1 MPRCGPYSSF
11 SSCIG
16 HGHWLGADSYAV
28 ATCPGNVFNFG
39 TRFIGL
45 PNTRRS
51 PQISCVR
58 VERAWAWPFVPDDP
72 TGGFRVLDTED
83 KMLTSTTI
91 LIGLISLLVGSALTF
106 GLFKIQENKRQTRQQ
121 EEADKLIASLHQ
133 QAETERSQVL
143 LKAKEEALAAKAAAE
158 EELAASRKS
167 QLQREQKLDRRED
180 QLTRQEE
187 GIQKQQRGLES
198 SQTRLATQMRG
209 ISEQRAQLEKLNKQ
223 QLAVLEQASG
233 MSRDEA
239 ADNLMK
245 ALEKELEHERGTVL
259 LRHQKRLEEVVNTQT
274 RDMLLTAMQR
284 FASAHTAESTTSTV
298 DVPTDDMKGR
308 IIGREGR
315 NIRAFE
321 KATGVDVIIDDTPGV
336 VIVSGFDP
344 VRREIARL
352 ALNHLIA
359 DGRIHPSKIEEV
371 VEETSKKIDELIMQK
386 GREAADEA
394 NVPGL
399 HDKVVRMLGRL
410 HFRTSYSQNVLRH
423 SVEVAFVSG
432 LVAEMLGMDADL
444 ARRCG
449 LLHDI
454 GKAADH
460 ELEGGHPKI
469 GADLL
474 QRHNESAEVV
484 HAALGHHDDIV
495 TERPYTMLVAIGDAC
510 SASRPGAR
518 RESLERYVKR
528 MEELESIATRFE
540 GVRQAFAISAGRELR
555 VIVNSDR
562 TTDEQ
567 AATICHDIA
576 KAFETELTYPGEIK
590 VTVLRESRFTETAK

>member
-1 MPRCGPYSSF
+1 MNPEM
-11 SSCIG
+11 I
-16 HGHWLGADSYAV
+16 L
-28 ATCPGNVFNFG
+28 
-39 TRFIGL
+39 
-45 PNTRRS
+45 
-51 PQISCVR
+51 QI
-58 VERAWAWPFVPDDP
+58 
-72 TGGFRVLDTED
+72 
-83 KMLTSTTI
+83 
-91 LIGLISLLVGSALTF
+91 LISLMVGSALTVAF
-106 GLFKIQENKRQTRQQ
+106 FKVIENKRNAKRQ
-121 EEADKLIASLHQ
+121 EEAGQFLASARRQ
-133 QAETERSQVL
+133 SETERSEMLVA
-143 LKAKEEALAAKAAAE
+143 AKEAALEAKAESE

-167 QLQREQKLDRRED
+167 QLQREQKLDRRDVQLQQLED
-180 QLTRQEE
+180 SLR
-187 GIQKQQRGLES
+187 KQQRGLES
-198 SQTRLATQMRG
+198 SQNRLATQLKG
-209 ISEQRAQLEKLNKQ
+209 LAEQRED
-223 QLAVLEQASG
+223 LARTLKEQTSILEQASG
-233 MSRDEA
+233 MSREQA
-239 ADNLMK
+239 GEKLMD
-245 ALEKELEHERGTVL
+245 AMTRELEHERGSAL
-259 LRHQKRLEEVVNTQT
+259 LKHKKLLDEVVQAQG
-274 RDMLLTAMQR
+274 REILLTAIQR
-284 FASAHTAESTTSTV
+284 YASAHTSESTTSTV

-344 VRREIARL
+344 VRREVARQ
-352 ALNHLIA
+352 ALTKLIA

-371 VEETSKKIDELIMQK
+371 VEETGKRIEEFMLQK
-386 GREAADEA
+386 GREAADEV
-394 NVPGL
+394 NIPGL
-399 HDKVVRMLGRL
+399 DNRILGMLGRL

-432 LVAEMLGMDADL
+432 LVAEMLGMDGDL

-474 QRHNESAEVV
+474 RRHGECPEVV
-484 HAALGHHDDIV
+484 HAALGHHDEIV
-495 TERPYTMLVAIGDAC
+495 TEHPYTMLVATGDAC

-528 MEELESIATRFE
+528 MEELESIAARFE

-555 VIVNSDR
+555 VIVSSDL

-567 AATICHDIA
+567 AATICQEIA
-576 KAFETELTYPGEIK
+576 KAFEAELTYPGEIK
-590 VTVLRESRFTETAK
+590 VTVVRESRFVETAK